1 MTVAQVLKQLTDL
14 QNNKNMR
21 NIYKIFAVA
30 FITLAATSCDRD
42 QGEYPYL
49 DGRANILSFSG
60 STGTLLVEN
69 GGANL
74 FSVAVGATQVVQSGT
89 FGVTI
94 DPSSTAV
101 LGNDYFITNGTD
113 DGSGMLI
120 FDFTAGNLIQGIDLF
135 ADFSSSS
142 PDGKTVVMNLV
153 SLDNNFE
160 VSSSG
165 SQFTLTLLQY
175 CPLEA
180 DFTGDYTLATT
191 ATGIFGSTVFVNGTV
206 TISEGATP
214 TDRTFSSPTYPEFG
228 AFPSMDF
235 NFSLLCGNVQVPTGQ
250 ATGVGCGSSTTLG
263 PAANVGSYDPSDD
276 SSFTIIITDDEGGS
290 CGSPFE
296 AAFLLTKI

>member
-30 FITLAATSCDRD
+30 FITIAATSCERD

-49 DGRANILSFSG
+49 NGRDNILSFSG
-60 STGTLLVEN
+60 SSGTLLVEN
-69 GGANL
+69 GGANT

-113 DGSGMLI
+113 DGSGMLV
-120 FDFTAGNLIQGIDLF
+120 FEFTSGNLIQGIELF
-135 ADFSSSS
+135 ADFGSSS
-142 PDGKTVVMNLV
+142 PEGKTVVMNLV
-153 SLDNNFE
+153 SLDNNFV
-160 VSSSG
+160 VSSS
-165 SQFTLTLLQY
+165 SQYTLTLLQY

-206 TISEGATP
+206 TITEGATP

-228 AFPSMDF
+228 AFPAMDF

-263 PAANVGSYDPSDD
+263 PAANVGSYDPTDD
-276 SSFTIIITDDEGGS
+276 SSFTIIITDDENGAS
-290 CGSPFE
+290 CGQAYE

>member
-1 MTVAQVLKQLTDL
+1 
-14 QNNKNMR
+14 MR

-30 FITLAATSCDRD
+30 FITIAATSCERD

-49 DGRANILSFSG
+49 NGRDNILSFSG
-60 STGTLLVEN
+60 SSGTLLVEN
-69 GGANL
+69 GGANT

-113 DGSGMLI
+113 DGSGMLV
-120 FDFTAGNLIQGIDLF
+120 FEFTSGNLIQGIELF
-135 ADFSSSS
+135 ADFGSSS
-142 PDGKTVVMNLV
+142 PEGKTVVMNLV
-153 SLDNNFE
+153 SLDNNFV
-160 VSSSG
+160 VSSS
-165 SQFTLTLLQY
+165 SQYTLTLLQY

-206 TISEGATP
+206 TITEGATP

-228 AFPSMDF
+228 AFPAMDF

-263 PAANVGSYDPSDD
+263 PAANVGSYDPADD
-276 SSFTIIITDDEGGS
+276 SSFTIIITDDENGAS
-290 CGSPFE
+290 CGQAFE
-296 AAFLLTKI
+296 AAFLLTKN

>member
-30 FITLAATSCDRD
+30 FITIAATSCERD

-49 DGRANILSFSG
+49 NGRDNILSFSG
-60 STGTLLVEN
+60 SSGTLLVEN
-69 GGANL
+69 GGANT

-113 DGSGMLI
+113 DGSGMLV
-120 FDFTAGNLIQGIDLF
+120 FEFTSGNLIQGIELF
-135 ADFSSSS
+135 ADFGSSS
-142 PDGKTVVMNLV
+142 PEGKTVVMNLV
-153 SLDNNFE
+153 SLDNNFV
-160 VSSSG
+160 VSSA
-165 SQFTLTLLQY
+165 SQYTLTLLQY

-191 ATGIFGSTVFVNGTV
+191 ATGIFGSAVFVNGTV
-206 TISEGATP
+206 TITEGATP

-228 AFPSMDF
+228 AFPAMDF

-263 PAANVGSYDPSDD
+263 PAANVGSYDPTDD
-276 SSFTIIITDDEGGS
+276 SSFTIIITDDENGAS
-290 CGSPFE
+290 CGQAYE